1 MASADEKNPAAL
13 QREEKQCLLQLENK
27 TKLAKK
33 DERKMKW
40 TLDTWTVRRALKQD
54 QG

>member
-1 MASADEKNPAAL
+1 MASADEKNPTL
-13 QREEKQCLLQLENK
+13 QWEEKQSLLQLENK
-27 TKLAKK
+27 IKLAKK

-40 TLDTWTVRRALKQD
+40 TVRRALKQD

>member
-1 MASADEKNPAAL
+1 MASADEKNQAAL
-13 QREEKQCLLQLENK
+13 KWEEKQCLLQLENK

-40 TLDTWTVRRALKQD
+40 TVRRALKQD